1 MKLRSFKTLNFD
13 SFPSEVKKCLSPQTK
28 KISSYYINS
37 NINIIKSNLI
47 LFNKKLIQQ
56 RHKNQEIIETN
67 SRFKKYMDKYTTY
80 KKYLKEKDKHK
91 IKRKSKSA
99 IDLLIDNYIKR
110 GYKKPNLETNIFHVN
125 PLNDAGKIIKR
136 YFDEYIKNKKKLV
149 DSKEKNFY
157 YLNKLK
163 NCITAQKF
171 KDNKNMLLELNI
183 SNPNSTR
190 IKGKNYNMSN
200 LIIKKYFNSE
210 NNYDI
215 EKDEYFKELNEY
227 EQNNIRQLIK
237 EYEEIKKYKL
247 FVDKVLKNKKYFNT
261 IDNDSFDLIKK
272 KEITSATS
280 LKNNNNKKIKIK
292 IDYNNIHE
300 NLEKFVKSEDNNE
313 FSSINSNLKENSIN
327 SNNENNKTE
336 NNFKKKFIT
345 KQLSFTS
352 NKNNS
357 KYNFTHQ
364 KNNYISLNK
373 KIFAFKDSDIRT
385 PKANKKLSF
394 SKGKYNYENL
404 LNEIKRKN
412 IIKKTEIIKGDNFLE
427 KYIEQKFPKLS
438 KEKSLNYLYNNINS
452 DNNYDQEY
460 LNEYKKYFSRNK
472 NMSESDLN
480 EFIKRDYEPKDF
492 YNLVSTV
499 DDKIQKVNIEDKW
512 RKNYTKIGRIEER
525 KNILN
530 EEKKQDN
537 YINHLLQNFILA
549 KYGKF
554 KLYEYK

>member
-13 SFPSEVKKCLSPQTK
+13 SFPSEVKKCLSPKTK

-99 IDLLIDNYIKR
+99 IDLLIDTYIKK

-125 PLNDAGKIIKR
+125 PLNDAGKTIKR

-163 NCITAQKF
+163 NCIIAQKF

-183 SNPNSTR
+183 SNPNTTR

-292 IDYNNIHE
+292 IDYNNINE

-345 KQLSFTS
+345 KQLSFTL
-352 NKNNS
+352 NNHNS
-357 KYNFTHQ
+357 KFNFSRQ

-373 KIFAFKDSDIRT
+373 KIFTFKDFDIRT

-394 SKGKYNYENL
+394 SKGKDNFGNL

-412 IIKKTEIIKGDNFLE
+412 IIKKTEIIKGNNFLE

-472 NMSESDLN
+472 NVSESDLN

-525 KNILN
+525 KNILK

>member
-1 MKLRSFKTLNFD
+1 MKLRSFKTLNFE
-13 SFPSEVKKCLSPQTK
+13 SIPSEVKKCLSPQTK

-67 SRFKKYMDKYTTY
+67 SRFKKYMDKYHTY

-110 GYKKPNLETNIFHVN
+110 GYKKPNLETNIFNVN

-149 DSKEKNFY
+149 DSKEKNIY

-183 SNPNSTR
+183 SNPNTTK

-280 LKNNNNKKIKIK
+280 LKNNNNKRIKIK
-292 IDYNNIHE
+292 IDYNNINE

-345 KQLSFTS
+345 KQLSFTL
-352 NKNNS
+352 NNHNS
-357 KYNFTHQ
+357 KFNFSRQ

-373 KIFAFKDSDIRT
+373 KIFTFKDFDIRT

-394 SKGKYNYENL
+394 SKGKDNFGNL

-412 IIKKTEIIKGDNFLE
+412 IIKKTEIIKGNNFLE

>member
-13 SFPSEVKKCLSPQTK
+13 SFPSEVKKCLSPKTK

-56 RHKNQEIIETN
+56 RNKNQEIIETN

-99 IDLLIDNYIKR
+99 IDLLIDTYIKK

-125 PLNDAGKIIKR
+125 PLNDAGKTIKR

-163 NCITAQKF
+163 NCIIAQKF

-183 SNPNSTR
+183 SNPNTTR

-292 IDYNNIHE
+292 IDYNNINE

-345 KQLSFTS
+345 KQLSFTL
-352 NKNNS
+352 NNHNS
-357 KYNFTHQ
+357 KFNFSRQ

-373 KIFAFKDSDIRT
+373 KIFTFKDFDIRT

-394 SKGKYNYENL
+394 SKGKDNFGNL

-412 IIKKTEIIKGDNFLE
+412 IIKKTEIIKGNNFLE

-472 NMSESDLN
+472 NVSESDLN